1 MTNTKETLDAR
12 YARHLATL
20 ARFIAKLSDTHLGKL
35 TWTDDGEFIG
45 FLNTNIAGRFD
56 RKATNSTLKA
66 VFPHMH
72 KEIGSRPEY
81 YVKFEDV
88 AIFWQYDN
96 HDRSYVQISVIDF
109 DCPTFDSYE
118 ALLKYNTK

>member
-1 MTNTKETLDAR
+1 MMGMKKKSMQCRHVDELAERVGQVDVGL
-12 YARHLATL
+12 ARHRCEVLRAQ
-20 ARFIAKLSDTHLGKL
+20 
-35 TWTDDGEFIG
+35 
-45 FLNTNIAGRFD
+45 
-56 RKATNSTLKA
+56 A